1 MRAPL
6 PPEAVLGALDPAAPL
21 LLEPGR
27 ESSCGELLARAARV
41 ARALAGS
48 DACINLCERR
58 EHFLV
63 AWLGALLRGC
73 PTLMPPSRAPQV
85 VASVQALHA
94 CARTLEDADVLALAP
109 PAGAPLAPPADAALR
124 VPGARLLM
132 IGYTSGS
139 TGQPAAHA
147 KTWGSVL
154 ASTRANEDAILHA
167 LADVMGD
174 AMGNAAADTVGE
186 AMRATLA
193 AGQARPTIVG
203 TVPSQHMY
211 GMELTV
217 LLPLLAGWRLH
228 GARPLLPQ
236 DVAVALAQAPAPRVL
251 VSTPAHLRAI
261 VASGVALPEVAVTI
275 SATAP
280 LDAALAGE
288 VERMTRGTL
297 LEMFGSTET
306 CIFAARRTAREQDW
320 RAYDGLRFTPGESGT
335 LVEAP
340 WFARPQQLQD
350 ILDVPAPGR
359 FRLLGRNSDLVD
371 VAGKRA
377 SLAELTARML
387 AIPGVRDAA
396 VFQPDAP
403 AGDTSLVRRLAA
415 LVVAP
420 GLDAA
425 RIRAALGQGM
435 DPVFM
440 PRPLLLVEA
449 LPRTEAGKL
458 PRAALLAALA
468 AHAAA
473 RNAG

>member
-1 MRAPL
+1 MGALL
-6 PPEAVLGALDPAAPL
+6 PPEAVLGALDRAAPL

-27 ESSCGELLARAARV
+27 DACLGELLARAARM
-41 ARALAGS
+41 AGALDGAS
-48 DACINLCERR
+48 ACINLCERR

-73 PTLMPPSRAPQV
+73 PTLMPASRAPEV

-94 CARTLEDADVLALAP
+94 GAVTVDDAQVLAWAP
-109 PAGAPLAPPADAALR
+109 PAASPGAAATPGTAIAPEGLR

-147 KTWGSVL
+147 KRWSSVL
-154 ASTRANEDAILHA
+154 ASSRANEDAIRAA
-167 LADVMGD
+167 LGTPR
-174 AMGNAAADTVGE
+174 GGP
-186 AMRATLA
+186 
-193 AGQARPTIVG
+193 QPTIVG

-217 LLPLLAGWRLH
+217 LLPVLAGWRLH
-228 GARPLLPQ
+228 GARPLLPR
-236 DVAVALAQAPAPRVL
+236 DVAEALAESPAPRVL

-261 VASGVALPEVAVTI
+261 VASGVALPAVAVTV

-280 LDAALAGE
+280 LDAQLAAEIEHHTGG
-288 VERMTRGTL
+288 VL

-306 CIFAARRTAREQDW
+306 CIFAHRRTAHEQDW
-320 RAYDGLRFTPGESGT
+320 HAYEGLRFTPDGSGT
-335 LVEAP
+335 LVDAP
-340 WFARPQQLQD
+340 WFAQPQRLQD
-350 ILDVPAPGR
+350 ILEVPAPGR

-377 SLAELTARML
+377 SLAELTGRLL
-387 AIPGVRDAA
+387 AVPGVQDAA
-396 VFQPDAP
+396 VFQPDAVP
-403 AGDTSLVRRLAA
+403 GRTGLVRRLAA

-425 RIRAALGQGM
+425 RIRVALEHGI
-435 DPVFM
+435 DPLFM
-440 PRPLLLVEA
+440 PRPLLVVAA
-449 LPRTEAGKL
+449 LPRTAAGKL
-458 PRAALLAALA
+458 PRTALLAALA
-468 AHAAA
+468 AHEAA
-473 RNAG
+473 RSAAPKSDAP